1 MKALGWS
8 ISQKCAI
15 LVDHSPSN
23 IKVGDVGTVIGPG
36 TSSGD
41 DAAQRVEVDF
51 GAGKGKLNVLAK
63 TQIITLEEKVAAP
76 PRTPPPQH
84 SAPSCHPVPSTG
96 SSCARA
102 DVHAAPPGLVTLS
115 SAQPLVSYY
124 LASILSP

>member
-23 IKVGDVGTVIGPG
+23 IKVGDVGTVVGPG
-36 TSSGD
+36 TSGD

-76 PRTPPPQH
+76 PQTAFLAPPQH
-84 SAPSCHPVPSTG
+84 SAHPAILFHPRVQLH
-96 SSCARA
+96 AR
-102 DVHAAPPGLVTLS
+102 
-115 SAQPLVSYY
+115 
-124 LASILSP
+124 

>member
-76 PRTPPPQH
+76 PQTAFLAPPQH
-84 SAPSCHPVPSTG
+84 SAHPAILFHPRVQLH
-96 SSCARA
+96 AR
-102 DVHAAPPGLVTLS
+102 
-115 SAQPLVSYY
+115 
-124 LASILSP
+124 